1 VIDFLSEARSIER
14 ELSVWRRDFHQ
25 HPELRFEEFRTAE
38 VVAREL
44 RELGLEVQT
53 GVAGTGVVGL
63 LKGTGEG
70 PVVLLRA
77 DMDALPITEE
87 TGAEYAS
94 QNPGVMHACG
104 HDTHMAVGLGVA
116 KLLVRYRDQLRGTA
130 KFVFQPAE
138 EGAGGA
144 LAMIEAGVLENPRP
158 DYSLGIHIDSQHPL
172 GWAAI
177 GEGPILAAAD
187 EFHILVKGTGGH
199 GALPEQTV
207 DALIVGTQIVSALQ
221 TIISRNTGLR
231 DQAVLSV
238 CSFNAGSTFNVIPD
252 RAEISG
258 TIRSYETETQALLHR
273 RVREIVQ
280 HIAEAFGAT
289 AEVDIKTIVPAAIN
303 DPGVAELLRE
313 LGAGIF
319 DDIHPS
325 FRQAPSDDIAEFLLA
340 APGCQVMI
348 GAELPN
354 GHPHHTPLFD
364 IDERAMPLAVAL
376 IGAAAFHYLTLES
389 GNGS

>member
-1 VIDFLSEARSIER
+1 MSFLAEAKDIGDD
-14 ELSVWRRDFHQ
+14 LTAWRRDFHR
-25 HPELRFEEFRTAE
+25 HPELRFQELRTAE
-38 VVAREL
+38 VVARLL

-53 GVAGTGVVGL
+53 GVGKTGVVGL
-63 LKGTGEG
+63 LRGKSDG
-70 PVVLLRA
+70 PVVLVRA

-87 TGAEYAS
+87 TGLAFAS

-104 HDTHMAVGLGVA
+104 HDTHMAVALGTA
-116 KLLVRYRDQLRGTA
+116 KLLSRFRDQLCGTA

-144 LAMIEAGVLENPRP
+144 LAMIEDGVLENPRP
-158 DYSLGIHIDSQHPL
+158 DYSLSIHIDSQHPL
-172 GWAAI
+172 GWVAI

-187 EFHILVKGTGGH
+187 EFHLLVKGTGGH

-231 DQAVLSV
+231 DQAVLSI

-252 RAEISG
+252 RAELSG
-258 TIRSYETETQALLHR
+258 TIRSYEPETQALLHR
-273 RVREIVQ
+273 RVREITQ
-280 HIAEAFGAT
+280 HTATAFGAT
-289 AEVDIKTIVPAAIN
+289 AEVEIKTIVPAAVN
-303 DPGVAELLRE
+303 DPSVADLLRR
-313 LGAGIF
+313 LASGIF
-319 DDIHPS
+319 DTIHPNY
-325 FRQAPSDDIAEFLLA
+325 RQAPSDDMAEFLLA

-348 GAELPN
+348 GAELTN

-364 IDERAMPLAVAL
+364 IDERAMPLGVAL
-376 IGAAAFHYLTLES
+376 MSAAAFHYLS
-389 GNGS
+389 H